1 MTGPHGAGMGYVG
14 PELND
19 TDLPRSQQNAN
30 TPPVASVLQVIEQGL
45 QDYIVRPL
53 YDFGF
58 RALSTDNSAGDE
70 LGGVIFRD
78 AKPGSRRK
86 SIL

>member
-1 MTGPHGAGMGYVG
+1 M
-14 PELND
+14 
-19 TDLPRSQQNAN
+19 AN
-30 TPPVASVLQVIEQGL
+30 VLQVIEQGL